1 MLPLAL
7 RQSMSTMLSGRPGP
21 VNLDVPFNVFQEEA
35 DIALEAGARIV
46 VNERRSAAST
56 EDVATVVDMLLGAKK
71 PVLFIGHGV
80 AISEASEELTAL
92 AHRLSIPVISSPNGM
107 GCIDMEDDLSLG
119 FIGRN
124 GAYAANQAGRLAD
137 VVLAVG
143 ARFDAHHGLL
153 NAVFMP
159 YVLVFN
165 EPAIGERITRLSS
178 YLGLEDPSPRS
189 FLHWV
194 LELRAAIGIPHT
206 LAELGVL
213 PGFRGLGIGHRL
225 VRARL
230 GRIDPTRFRAVVL
243 RAPSSRSGDYPL
255 YTPLGFEETGEVMD
269 VSNLRV
275 DGRVTS
281 DRRVFLHCVISQ
293 ILLDARPTA
302 P

>member
-1 MLPLAL
+1 
-7 RQSMSTMLSGRPGP
+7 MSPSTPVPEPQDPQRP
-21 VNLDVPFNVFQEEA
+21 A
-35 DIALEAGARIV
+35 T
-46 VNERRSAAST
+46 AA
-56 EDVATVVDMLLGAKK
+56 VQLVHVVD
-71 PVLFIGHGV
+71 
-80 AISEASEELTAL
+80 
-92 AHRLSIPVISSPNGM
+92 
-107 GCIDMEDDLSLG
+107 DDGRRRWRAG
-119 FIGRN
+119 FIG
-124 GAYAANQAGRLAD
+124 AYQTVFAGPPYFERFTPAEAEGVWRRLTGQPD
-137 VVLAVG
+137 NVTVVAVG
-143 ARFDAHHGLL
+143 PSDKL
-153 NAVFMP
+153 
-159 YVLVFN
+159 
-165 EPAIGERITRLSS
+165 IGF
-178 YLGLEDPSPRS
+178 G
-189 FLHWV
+189 
-194 LELRAAIGIPHT
+194 IGIPLSGQRDVARRLDGLVSASHT
-206 LAELGVL
+206 YDLAELGVL